1 MCALR
6 VLVHDVPDCSV
17 DGILDDEEQ
26 LDAGD
31 VITQPLEVEDGVG
44 ELQQPGGLRDD
55 QLVRVGHGHLVLTN
69 KISKVEKGR
78 EDENGKET
86 HDVTVNALAVE

>member
-6 VLVHDVPDCSV
+6 VLVHDVPDCPV

-31 VITQPLEVEDGVG
+31 VITQPLEIEDGVG

-55 QLVRVGHGHLVLTN
+55 QLVRVGHWHLVLTN
-69 KISKVEKGR
+69 QTNVAAKNYTAFDI
-78 EDENGKET
+78 
-86 HDVTVNALAVE
+86 

>member
-1 MCALR
+1 MCALC

-17 DGILDDEEQ
+17 DGVLDDEEQ
-26 LDAGD
+26 LDARD

-55 QLVRVGHGHLVLTN
+55 QLVRVGHRHLVLTN
-69 KISKVEKGR
+69 QTNVVAKNYTAFDI
-78 EDENGKET
+78 
-86 HDVTVNALAVE
+86 

>member
-6 VLVHDVPDCSV
+6 VLVYDVPHGPV

-31 VITQPLEVEDGVG
+31 VSTQPLEVEDGVG
-44 ELQQPGGLRDD
+44 ELQQAGGLRDD

-69 KISKVEKGR
+69 QISKVEKGR
-78 EDENGKET
+78 EDENGNET
-86 HDVTVNALAVE
+86 YDVTINALAVE

>member
-1 MCALR
+1 M
-6 VLVHDVPDCSV
+6 HDVPDCSV

-31 VITQPLEVEDGVG
+31 VRTQPLEVEDGVG

-86 HDVTVNALAVE
+86 YDVTVNALAVE

>member
-1 MCALR
+1 MRKSCQ
-6 VLVHDVPDCSV
+6 VGEENGFTCHCSCQQQ
-17 DGILDDEEQ
+17 LDKYNEEE

-55 QLVRVGHGHLVLTN
+55 QLVRVGHWHLVLTN
-69 KISKVEKGR
+69 QNI
-78 EDENGKET
+78 
-86 HDVTVNALAVE
+86 

>member
-6 VLVHDVPDCSV
+6 VLVHDVPDCPV

-26 LDAGD
+26 LDARD

-55 QLVRVGHGHLVLTN
+55 QLVRVGHRHLVLTN
-69 KISKVEKGR
+69 KMYSST
-78 EDENGKET
+78 GKMLRAMKLT
-86 HDVTVNALAVE
+86 M